1 MNSNDVIILKCY
13 NYLTTENTN
22 FNLLNLFYKVS
33 HMLEFKLRKLIIL
46 NEEIFHENGPIPLST
61 RIRGAAIGIVSNPY
75 AGSYNDD
82 LQSGME
88 SLKDLGLML
97 TDRLIAS
104 MGGADGIDGYGK
116 AAIAGENGE
125 LEHTALWHVPG
136 GYAMRQRLKNSKA
149 IVPSAMKVA
158 GMGASIDIPLG
169 HTNAAYVRSHFDAYE
184 VNVTDSP
191 RANEI
196 MFCLAMTKGPRIHSR
211 MGGLEVNQVKGE
223 DGLK

>member
-1 MNSNDVIILKCY
+1 
-13 NYLTTENTN
+13 
-22 FNLLNLFYKVS
+22 
-33 HMLEFKLRKLIIL
+33 MLEFKIRKLIVL
-46 NEEIFHENGPIPLST
+46 NEEIYHENGPIPSST
-61 RIRGAAIGIVSNPY
+61 RIRGAAIAIVSNPY
-75 AGSYNDD
+75 AGSYNSD
-82 LQSGME
+82 LHEGIE
-88 SLKDLGLML
+88 SLKDLGLVL

-104 MGGADGIDGYGK
+104 LGGVNGIDGYGK

-136 GYAMRQRLKNSKA
+136 GYAMRLRLQNSKA

-158 GMGASIDIPLG
+158 GMGSSIDIPLG

-211 MGGLEVNQVKGE
+211 MGGLEAKEIIGK
-223 DGLK
+223 DGLR

>member
-1 MNSNDVIILKCY
+1 MDFNIRKVILLK
-13 NYLTTENTN
+13 
-22 FNLLNLFYKVS
+22 
-33 HMLEFKLRKLIIL
+33 
-46 NEEIFHENGPIPLST
+46 EEIFHENGPVQSKP
-61 RIRGAAIGIVSNPY
+61 RERGAAIAIVSNPY
-75 AGSYNDD
+75 AGGYHQD

-88 SLKDLGLML
+88 TLKELGLML
-97 TDRLIAS
+97 TDRLIFS
-104 MGGADGIDGYGK
+104 LGGIEGIDGYGK

-158 GMGASIDIPLG
+158 GMGSSIDIPLG

-211 MGGLEVNQVKGE
+211 MGGLETNDVIGK
-223 DGLK
+223 DGLR